1 MHRGLDIGWGALLL
15 RCPGIPDM
23 AWGAWHGE
31 MTWVVMI
38 GAPSALPMPTPQAPR
53 ITHRL
58 LIQSPRSLVATATCK
73 QCVPITCCHSHSYM
87 QAGCTTTCCYSHS
100 TCSRVCRLPV
110 ATATATCKQGV
121 PTTCCYSHSTC
132 SRVCR
137 ITCCLQPQH
146 MQQSVPTTSCYS
158 YRSPHLLHQP
168 PVCRTRTW
176 QRKIFRPPA
185 TAVHNS
191 PTTAVARS

>member
-87 QAGCTTTCCYSHS
+87 QAGCADH
-100 TCSRVCRLPV
+100 LL
-110 ATATATCKQGV
+110 
-121 PTTCCYSHSTC
+121 
-132 SRVCR
+132 
-137 ITCCLQPQH
+137 LQPQH
-146 MQQSVPTTSCYS
+146 MQQSVPNY
-158 YRSPHLLHQP
+158 LLL
-168 PVCRTRTW
+168 T
-176 QRKIFRPPA
+176 A
-185 TAVHNS
+185 TAHAAECADHFLLQLQKPSPAAPASGVQNPHVAAQNFPSTSHCCAQFPHNC
-191 PTTAVARS
+191 RSAQLMPSGWGWAWVNGG